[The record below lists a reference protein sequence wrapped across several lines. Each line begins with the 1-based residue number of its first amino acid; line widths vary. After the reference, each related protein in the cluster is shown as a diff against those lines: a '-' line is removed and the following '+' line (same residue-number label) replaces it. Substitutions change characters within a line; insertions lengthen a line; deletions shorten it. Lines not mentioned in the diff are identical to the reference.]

1 MIARPR
7 ICPGPSI
14 ASIARIP
21 CCPDGRSLSSQSHGA
36 ICLVRGTRHLQGP
49 APVYTAHTL
58 WRLWTVWFTSKL
70 LLISI
75 PAPSQFAGHLH
86 MLPAP
91 ASICPVTRNMEQWEV
106 TTHTWIQ
113 NLHPRFV
120 WLAKLLKTIISLLTQ
135 LKVETTHLNAF
146 CCKRGL

>member
-1 MIARPR
+1 MMARPR

-21 CCPDGRSLSSQSHGA
+21 CCRDVRSLSSQSHGA

-49 APVYTAHTL
+49 YTSVHHTHIMEIVDGL
-58 WRLWTVWFTSKL
+58 VHFKAA

-106 TTHTWIQ
+106 
-113 NLHPRFV
+113 
-120 WLAKLLKTIISLLTQ
+120 KTLI
-135 LKVETTHLNAF
+135 
-146 CCKRGL
+146 